1 MGWLRMGRNGGRSP
15 SENREGVVHRC
26 YKWVY
31 PCPCGVDK
39 PVYNPVGIL
48 RGIA

>member
-1 MGWLRMGRNGGRSP
+1 MVSGGVGTGGGSP
-15 SENREGVVHRC
+15 SENRVGVVHRC

-31 PCPCGVDK
+31 PRPCGVGK